1 MINDVGDNVMDD
13 SAHTIAKIQN
23 DCSNLS
29 KLTTSLSSTNLIA
42 LKLDAVDSPKI
53 VETFCAT

>member
-13 SAHTIAKIQN
+13 SAHTTAKVQN

-29 KLTTSLSSTNLIA
+29 TLTTSLSSTNLIA
-42 LKLDAVDSPKI
+42 LKFDAVDSPKI